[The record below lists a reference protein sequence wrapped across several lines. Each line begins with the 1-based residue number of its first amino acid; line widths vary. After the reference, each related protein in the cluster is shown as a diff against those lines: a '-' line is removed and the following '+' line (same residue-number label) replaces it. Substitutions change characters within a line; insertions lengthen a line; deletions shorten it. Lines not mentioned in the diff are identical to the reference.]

1 METLLLIGVLAF
13 LAGMVLYGYKRGMI
27 RLLISLVTTVVAFLI
42 SIILLEPCEMFIK
55 NNTPVYDKIKEQM
68 TEYTDK
74 YVTSELDF
82 STREKQKETIEQL
95 NLPKAIQDKL
105 LEDNMTD
112 EKLTMNVDTIND
124 YIATSLTDITVS
136 ALAMF
141 VLFVITKMILRI
153 IISLLNVISRLPIIH
168 EMNKLLGSAV
178 GLVEGI
184 FVIWVLC
191 LFVTF
196 MSGTHTGEMI
206 MSAISSNS
214 ILSFIYNSNIIMK
227 FL

>member
-1 METLLLIGVLAF
+1 METLLLVGVLAF
-13 LAGMVLYGYKRGMI
+13 LAGMVLYGYRKGMI
-27 RLLISLVTTVVAFLI
+27 RLLLSLVATVVAFII
-42 SIILLEPCEMFIK
+42 SMMLLEPCETFIK
-55 NNTPVYDKIKEQM
+55 NNTPAYDKIKEQM
-68 TEYTDK
+68 TEYADK
-74 YVTSELDF
+74 YVSSEIDF
-82 STREKQKETIEQL
+82 SSEEKQKETIEKL

-105 LEDNMTD
+105 LEDNTID
-112 EKLTMNVDTIND
+112 EKLTMNVDTFND
-124 YIATSLTDITVS
+124 YIATSLTDITVR

-141 VLFVITKMILRI
+141 VLFIITKMILRI

-191 LFVTF
+191 LLVTF

-214 ILSFIYNSNIIMK
+214 ILSFIYNTNIIMK
-227 FL
+227 LL

>member
-27 RLLISLVTTVVAFLI
+27 RLLISLVATVVAFLI

-82 STREKQKETIEQL
+82 STKEKQKETIEQL

-112 EKLTMNVDTIND
+112 EN
-124 YIATSLTDITVS
+124 
-136 ALAMF
+136 
-141 VLFVITKMILRI
+141 
-153 IISLLNVISRLPIIH
+153 
-168 EMNKLLGSAV
+168 
-178 GLVEGI
+178 
-184 FVIWVLC
+184 
-191 LFVTF
+191 
-196 MSGTHTGEMI
+196 
-206 MSAISSNS
+206 
-214 ILSFIYNSNIIMK
+214 
-227 FL
+227 